1 MTKIIPLV
9 STIQFHK
16 WVLAQRD
23 KHKLSQRHLLRLA
36 GLSHATL
43 TKVGIN
49 TDMTMSTVAHIAH
62 VFGYRIALVP
72 RIDTDFDFETPI
84 YLTQKSPA
92 ENGGALDD
100 GAKV

>member
-1 MTKIIPLV
+1 
-9 STIQFHK
+9 
-16 WVLAQRD
+16 
-23 KHKLSQRHLLRLA
+23 
-36 GLSHATL
+36 
-43 TKVGIN
+43 
-49 TDMTMSTVAHIAH
+49 MTMSTVAHIAH